1 MHHMVAAIKMNL
13 DAAVSKENGYM
24 EVGIIARDFMGRVC
38 VARSLTVGQ
47 FFDLAAAEAMAGV
60 HTMMMGKELSC
71 DGVILKRDAQLIVN
85 AINAMTPYRSK
96 YGHFIEDIQVGI
108 RTRSNMSV
116 IHTSRE
122 ANYAPHGL
130 AQHAT
135 KHVIDSLWREEIP
148 PCIYGLVRRE
158 EVIPLP

>member
-1 MHHMVAAIKMNL
+1 
-13 DAAVSKENGYM
+13 
-24 EVGIIARDFMGRVC
+24 
-38 VARSLTVGQ
+38 
-47 FFDLAAAEAMAGV
+47 
-60 HTMMMGKELSC
+60 MMMGKELSC
-71 DGVILKRDAQLIVN
+71 DGVILEGDAQLIVN
-85 AINAMTPYRSK
+85 AINGMTPCRSK

-122 ANYAPHGL
+122 ANYAPHRL

-135 KHVIDSLWREEIP
+135 KHVIDSHVIDSLWREEIP
-148 PCIYGLVRRE
+148 PCIYGVVRRE